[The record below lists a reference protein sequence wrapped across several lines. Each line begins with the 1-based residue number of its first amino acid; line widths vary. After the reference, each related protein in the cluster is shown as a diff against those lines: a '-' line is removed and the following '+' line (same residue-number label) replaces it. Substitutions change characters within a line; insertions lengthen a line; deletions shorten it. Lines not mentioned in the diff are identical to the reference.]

1 MFQKSIERSR
11 IGAIMFPAIGFL
23 GFASSI
29 VVLWYGGHQ
38 VATGELTA
46 GQPVALLP
54 YMGVGAG
61 PGGGPPRP
69 WTGIPQA
76 VGAAAPGF
84 SLPPT
89 QPPVPDT
96 PGALPIG

>member
-38 VATGELTA
+38 VAAGELTQ
-46 GQPVALLP
+46 GQLVAFLL
-54 YMGVGAG
+54 YMGMVAGAVGGLASPWAGVQPAVGAG
-61 PGGGPPRP
+61 GRLFAPLGNQPARPELPR
-69 WTGIPQA
+69 G
-76 VGAAAPGF
+76 
-84 SLPPT
+84 
-89 QPPVPDT
+89 
-96 PGALPIG
+96 